1 MSNKKLSHIL
11 SIIEIA
17 ENNLK
22 SAKSLLVQNMSEEK
36 KLSSDNQVSRKS
48 KIVNPE
54 ENQALE
60 VIEGYFDGESMVGD
74 NGQIYPV
81 PQNYASKT
89 QLIIG
94 DRMKSILTADSKRI
108 FKLIQPAERERAV
121 GTFAI
126 EGEDYVCLV
135 DNLPQPVKI
144 LKASATFAMKNL
156 GLQPGRE
163 IAIIIP
169 KKSTPTYGA
178 FSSVISVS
186 ESQHSSPQASASE
199 SLEELKEEVDIEK
212 NILEDYF

>member
-1 MSNKKLSHIL
+1 
-11 SIIEIA
+11 
-17 ENNLK
+17 
-22 SAKSLLVQNMSEEK
+22 MSEEK
-36 KLSSDNQVSRKS
+36 KLSGDSQVSRKS

-178 FSSVISVS
+178 FSSVISIS
-186 ESQHSSPQASASE
+186 ESQHPSPKVSAGE

>member
-1 MSNKKLSHIL
+1 MSNKKLYHIL

-22 SAKSLLVQNMSEEK
+22 SAKSLLIQNMSEEK
-36 KLSSDNQVSRKS
+36 KLSSDTQVSRKS

-94 DRMKSILTADSKRI
+94 DRMKSILTSDSKRI

-126 EGEDYVCLV
+126 EGEDYICLV

-178 FSSVISVS
+178 FSSVISIS
-186 ESQHSSPQASASE
+186 ESQHPSPQASASE

>member
-22 SAKSLLVQNMSEEK
+22 SAKSLLIQNMSEEK
-36 KLSSDNQVSRKS
+36 KLSGDGQVSRKS

-178 FSSVISVS
+178 FSSVISIS
-186 ESQHSSPQASASE
+186 ESQHPNPKASASE